1 MIEISITL
9 LFIMLIALM
18 GICIIQNETDK
29 LISKRVD
36 MLEEEI
42 DMLEEEIKELR
53 KTIRG
58 EDG

>member
-42 DMLEEEIKELR
+42 DRLEEEIKELR
-53 KTIRG
+53 KL
-58 EDG
+58 

>member
-1 MIEISITL
+1 MIEIIITL
-9 LFIMLIALM
+9 MFIMLMALM
-18 GICIIQNETDK
+18 GISIIQNEIDK
-29 LISKRVD
+29 LISKRV
-36 MLEEEI
+36 

>member
-18 GICIIQNETDK
+18 GISIIQNEIDK

-42 DMLEEEIKELR
+42 KELR
-53 KTIRG
+53 KL
-58 EDG
+58 